1 MPVTL
6 INVFSVPAAREAA
19 FVQWWKDVK
28 EHITKQEGFISG
40 TFHTSIKPESWF
52 NYINVAIWQNET
64 LYWKAYE
71 KSVTPMKEK
80 LGQLGV
86 EMTPALYRVAFQ
98 Y

>member
-6 INVFSVPAAREAA
+6 IKVFSVPAAKEAD

-28 EHITKQEGFISG
+28 EHITKQEGFIRG
-40 TFHTSIKPESWF
+40 TFHKSLKPHSRF
-52 NYINVAIWQNET
+52 NYINVATWDNET

-71 KSVTPMKEK
+71 KSVTPMKEE
-80 LGQLGV
+80 LAQLGV
-86 EMTPALYRVAFQ
+86 EMTPALYHAAFE